1 MIRALS
7 TKGKLPKMS
16 KYNTIA
22 NSVNISN
29 CIQFVKSETD
39 DMGYDESHGVNHAKA
54 VFSNVQQ
61 MFVLSPSLLAN
72 FAVPNIDPIPV
83 VYVAALVHDV
93 IDHKYVTT
101 DEAVAKKERLFHHI
115 SSFLGPEE
123 VVAVERIIDNTSY
136 SKEKKGKLE
145 QLGELMILRDIVSDA
160 DKLEAIGE
168 IGLERCFEYQRN
180 LVSDITSEELEKQVY
195 EHCQDKLSRLLKD
208 NYIRT
213 EPGKILGSSRNDVI
227 LNFMKEYES
236 KQVK

>member
-1 MIRALS
+1 MPKPYFQMS
-7 TKGKLPKMS
+7 NKL
-16 KYNTIA
+16 
-22 NSVNISN
+22 
-29 CIQFVKSETD
+29 
-39 DMGYDESHGVNHAKA
+39 
-54 VFSNVQQ
+54 
-61 MFVLSPSLLAN
+61 
-72 FAVPNIDPIPV
+72 PNIDPIPV